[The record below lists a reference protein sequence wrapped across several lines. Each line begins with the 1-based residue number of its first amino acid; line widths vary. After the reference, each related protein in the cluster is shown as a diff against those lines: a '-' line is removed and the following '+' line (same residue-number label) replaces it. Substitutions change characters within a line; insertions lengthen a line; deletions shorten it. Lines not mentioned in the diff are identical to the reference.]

1 MGQKVCTKFSRKDR
15 LITAL
20 VLTLSTT
27 RVGYVVFNDASKQG
41 LRCVPMQGGKVIAY
55 VSRQLNN
62 FGVLEIYVLQI
73 NKVIRN
79 GDFWKF

>member
-1 MGQKVCTKFSRKDR
+1 MG
-15 LITAL
+15 
-20 VLTLSTT
+20 T
-27 RVGYVVFNDASKQG
+27 RYVVFSDTSKQG
-41 LRCVPMQGGKVIAY
+41 LRCVLMQGGKVIAY
-55 VSRQLNN
+55 ASRQLNN